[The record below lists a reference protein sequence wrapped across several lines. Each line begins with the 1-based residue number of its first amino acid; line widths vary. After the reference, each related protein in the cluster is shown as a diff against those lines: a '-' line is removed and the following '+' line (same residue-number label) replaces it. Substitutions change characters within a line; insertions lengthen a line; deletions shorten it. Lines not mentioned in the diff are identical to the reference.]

1 MHQSRFTYRATS
13 RDSQSRSPEPV
24 DIKPSQL
31 GCWPDEAR
39 SGAGA
44 TRGPVSHRSA
54 VLAPILTTFVRV
66 KPGQS
71 PVSAASGVAVIV
83 ILDRLDELLP
93 HITPAPPL
101 LGRLVL
107 VRCGRRPARRSVSLS
122 ENDEYCQRRF
132 EMKRGVTESRSSAR
146 FCVPVSRVRVGN
158 IERCPWKKAWTL
170 ECHMPRPRSRSGPS
184 LSRSQNW
191 RAARGRDSGPSTSL
205 LISRSSRS
213 GFSAA
218 PAFPSIA
225 RSPNTRLERNS

>member
-1 MHQSRFTYRATS
+1 MHQPRFAFRATS

-24 DIKPSQL
+24 DIKSGQL
-31 GCWPDEAR
+31 WCRPDEAR

-44 TRGPVSHRSA
+44 TRGPVSHRS
-54 VLAPILTTFVRV
+54 VYPEPTLTTFVRLE
-66 KPGQS
+66 PGQP
-71 PVSAASGVAVIV
+71 PVSGASGVAVIV
-83 ILDRLDELLP
+83 LLDRLDELLP

-107 VRCGRRPARRSVSLS
+107 VQCGRRPARRSVSLS

-132 EMKRGVTESRSSAR
+132 EMKRCVTETRSSAR

-158 IERCPWKKAWTL
+158 IERCPWKKAWTP
-170 ECHMPRPRSRSGPS
+170 EFPMPRPRSRSGPS
-184 LSRSQNW
+184 CSRSQKW

-205 LISRSSRS
+205 LMSRSSSS